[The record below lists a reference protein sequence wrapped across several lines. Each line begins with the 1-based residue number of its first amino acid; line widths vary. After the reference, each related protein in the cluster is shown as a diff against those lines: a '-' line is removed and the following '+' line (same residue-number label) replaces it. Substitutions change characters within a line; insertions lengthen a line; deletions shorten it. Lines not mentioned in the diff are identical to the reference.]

1 MAYDTFETI
10 QRFWQRFAREELDG
24 LPPMSAGASPRSSKP
39 LRQLSGG
46 AAGDDAPPSP
56 ISSASATKGAV
67 PFGEIAWPNLV
78 ADFDDAVVPSQL
90 HAAAELYFIYQ
101 HERMG
106 VFRVAEVLRRLYR
119 DGRMRIQRGPGA
131 RGLYLLEKWQPLRYG
146 PRDRLVAYMRVF
158 NYGKAPRPAGAII
171 NVNFH
176 YQLVALM
183 TALAQYFRDL
193 TIGEVIRGGQ
203 VLEQRPY
210 GTIAT
215 VQRLATDLRYALD
228 RSSYG
233 NIVALTHE
241 TGLYLKQLL
250 DLFETPDIKKSF
262 DANNKWDVVEQVLNR
277 YLGGARELSQRAKM
291 AESGRR
297 VLLWIAGNDFESGDD
312 PQKFNIEAQPAG
324 AHAEAWI
331 AAYRMTD
338 EGRRF
343 PGVAENLR
351 WAVGLPPSDARMAGA
366 EARMARWMRA
376 GVMLVAPARDALPKG
391 PSCVVDVGLSLA
403 PTGLYWMLGLARA
416 VPV

>member
-10 QRFWQRFAREELDG
+10 QRFWQRFSREELDG
-24 LPPMSAGASPRSSKP
+24 LSADERRRVAAELENRFGT
-39 LRQLSGG
+39 LMEG
-46 AAGDDAPPSP
+46 AAGDDNAAFADLVGLGP
-56 ISSASATKGAV
+56 KGAV
-67 PFGEIAWPNLV
+67 PFGEIAWPRLV
-78 ADFDDAVVPSQL
+78 ADFDDAVIPSQL

-101 HERMG
+101 NERAG

-146 PRDRLVAYMRVF
+146 PRDRHVAYMRVF
-158 NYGKAPRPAGAII
+158 NYGRAPRPAGAII

-183 TALAQYFRDL
+183 SALAQYFRDL

-210 GTIAT
+210 GTVAT
-215 VQRLATDLRYALD
+215 VQRLATDLRYAVD

-233 NIVALTHE
+233 NIVALTQE
-241 TGLYLKQLL
+241 VGLYLKQLL

-277 YLGGARELSQRAKM
+277 HLGGSRELSQRTKM

-297 VLLWIAGNDFESGDD
+297 VLLWTAGGSFDTGDD
-312 PQKFNIEAQPAG
+312 PMRFNIEAQPAG
-324 AHAEAWI
+324 AHAEAWL

-343 PGVAENLR
+343 PGVTENLR
-351 WAVGLPPSDARMAGA
+351 WAVGLPPRDARMA
-366 EARMARWMRA
+366 
-376 GVMLVAPARDALPKG
+376 
-391 PSCVVDVGLSLA
+391 VG
-403 PTGLYWMLGLARA
+403 
-416 VPV
+416 